1 MTSAGTAGVAVS
13 VGCRGDIVTGAVGV
27 AISLAGDGE
36 RDLENKPELLRT
48 MEDDL
53 LMFDGSAGTSLTSD
67 GRSSLLILPCGS
79 HNFVFSLLIVDVL
92 VVVDDEE
99 LDSKDER
106 ILEMDAVPPVTVGSA
121 TDLGVSDD
129 DPSNESEWNRE
140 RAFLTT
146 DGLPSTGLAIDN
158 RLPLLFNGEV
168 ADSTAPSIGIVVVTD
183 NFLGRCKRF
192 SSRGGRTTS
201 SSSSTGVSS
210 SCAAAA
216 GKSSASS
223 ATPFVCGGG
232 ATGSSSSSS
241 SSGFWSS
248 GAGGGGDGE

>member
-1 MTSAGTAGVAVS
+1 M
-13 VGCRGDIVTGAVGV
+13 
-27 AISLAGDGE
+27 
-36 RDLENKPELLRT
+36 
-48 MEDDL
+48 
-53 LMFDGSAGTSLTSD
+53 
-67 GRSSLLILPCGS
+67 LILPCGS

-92 VVVDDEE
+92 VVVDEE

-121 TDLGVSDD
+121 TVLGVSD
-129 DPSNESEWNRE
+129 DPSNESEWNSE

-241 SSGFWSS
+241 SGFWSS

>member
-13 VGCRGDIVTGAVGV
+13 VGCRGDIATGAVGV

-48 MEDDL
+48 MEEDDGDL
-53 LMFDGSAGTSLTSD
+53 LLDGSAGTSLTSD

-92 VVVDDEE
+92 VVDDEE

-121 TDLGVSDD
+121 TVLGVSD
-129 DPSNESEWNRE
+129 DPSNESEWNSE

-201 SSSSTGVSS
+201 SSSTGVSS
-210 SCAAAA
+210 SCAAAG

-241 SSGFWSS
+241 PLAGFWSS

>member
-1 MTSAGTAGVAVS
+1 M
-13 VGCRGDIVTGAVGV
+13 
-27 AISLAGDGE
+27 
-36 RDLENKPELLRT
+36 
-48 MEDDL
+48 
-53 LMFDGSAGTSLTSD
+53 
-67 GRSSLLILPCGS
+67 
-79 HNFVFSLLIVDVL
+79 FSLLIVDVL
-92 VVVDDEE
+92 VVVDEEE

-121 TDLGVSDD
+121 TVLGVSD

-168 ADSTAPSIGIVVVTD
+168 ADSTAESIGIVVVTD

-192 SSRGGRTTS
+192 SSRGGRTI